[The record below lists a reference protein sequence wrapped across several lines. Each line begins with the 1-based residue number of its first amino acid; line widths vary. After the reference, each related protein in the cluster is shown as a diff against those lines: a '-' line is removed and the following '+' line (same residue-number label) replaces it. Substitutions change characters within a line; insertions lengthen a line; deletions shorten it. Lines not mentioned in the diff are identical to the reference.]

1 MSGYAAT
8 ARIVHVTPRLA
19 RAGGAADRSLDGAL
33 VAAPIEDLIVE
44 ADPPESIAWGRIAG
58 RAAAARERWSQLTFY
73 LFDPNSWR

>member
-19 RAGGAADRSLDGAL
+19 RAGGTVDWSTEAAL
-33 VAAPIEDLIVE
+33 AAPIEDLIVE
-44 ADPPESIAWGRIAG
+44 ANPPEPGAWAPITE